1 MHYVERTSNHSTL
14 KVKALQQPKLQQSI
28 VFYTRESFNN
38 FGNCFTPI
46 YAVIKIF
53 LLFCVL
59 CLFIKWPFVC
69 LIYVGFVLRFFFV
82 FFLLYILFHFLI
94 RMQNEYRWN
103 ISKDQE
109 LSLTTILKNCKIS
122 FYFVFC
128 FTLLFFMA

>member
-38 FGNCFTPI
+38 FGNCLTLI

-69 LIYVGFVLRFFFV
+69 LIYVGFVLRFF